1 MPSEPLK
8 LRPLM
13 DEGAY
18 PLTGFVTSAK
28 ILLCKTGAISGKVNP
43 GCRGKIL

>member
-1 MPSEPLK
+1 
-8 LRPLM
+8 M
-13 DEGAY
+13 DEAAY

-43 GCRGKIL
+43 GYRGKIL

>member
-1 MPSEPLK
+1 MPSELLK

-18 PLTGFVTSAK
+18 LFTGFVASAK
-28 ILLCKTGAISGKVNP
+28 ILLWETGAISAKVIP
-43 GCRGKIL
+43 T